1 MRTKLWGRRMAAGVI
16 ATVAVTLVGGTAF
29 AAWHSTGAGTSTARA
44 GTTSA
49 LTATASITGTLR
61 PGGPS
66 RDLAVTITNPNTQA
80 ITVTAI
86 ALNGTVTNAGG
97 SGTCATT
104 GVTVTLPGSI
114 SLAVPAN
121 STRTYTATG
130 AVTMS
135 TASESGCQGATFTVP
150 LAATGRMP

>member
-1 MRTKLWGRRMAAGVI
+1 MSSQRWGRRMAAGAV
-16 ATVAVTLVGGTAF
+16 ATVAISLVGG
-29 AAWHSTGAGTSTARA
+29 AAYAVWHSTGTGTSTAKA

-49 LTATASITGTLR
+49 LTASATITGTLR

-66 RDLAVTITNPNTQA
+66 RDLAVSVTNPNAQA
-80 ITVTAI
+80 ITVTTI
-86 ALNGTVTNAGG
+86 ALNGSVTASGG

-150 LAATGRMP
+150 LRATGRMP